1 LGSYPKKDFIAE
13 ESSMAGFGDLVQ
25 KAFYLG
31 VGAASYAGEKAGGT
45 LKELREQTTAVVN
58 ELVERGE
65 ITADEAQQLINK
77 MMQQAQTAAPS
88 PTAAKPPEQPR
99 RIEIVDDA
107 EDTAATQ
114 EAEALRRQ
122 VEATRQQ
129 LEELKRANGQ

>member
-1 LGSYPKKDFIAE
+1 
-13 ESSMAGFGDLVQ
+13 MAGFGDLVQ

-45 LKELREQTTAVVN
+45 LKELREQTTAIAN

-65 ITADEAQQLINK
+65 ITAGEAQQLIDK
-77 MMQQAQTAAPS
+77 MMQQAQTAAPQS
-88 PTAAKPPEQPR
+88 PSSTPPEQPR
-99 RIEIVDDA
+99 RIEIMDDT
-107 EDTAATQ
+107 EDATAQ

-129 LEELKRANGQ
+129 LEELKRTNRQ

>member
-1 LGSYPKKDFIAE
+1 
-13 ESSMAGFGDLVQ
+13 MAGFGDLVQ
-25 KAFYLG
+25 QACYLG

-45 LKELREQTTAVVN
+45 LKELREQTTAIAN

-65 ITADEAQQLINK
+65 ITAGEAQQLIDK
-77 MMQQAQTAAPS
+77 MMQQAQTAAPQAPS
-88 PTAAKPPEQPR
+88 PTPPEQPR

-107 EDTAATQ
+107 EDAAATQ

>member
-1 LGSYPKKDFIAE
+1 
-13 ESSMAGFGDLVQ
+13 MAGFGDLVQ

-45 LKELREQTTAVVN
+45 LKELREQTTAIAN

-65 ITADEAQQLINK
+65 MTAGEAQQLIDK
-77 MMQQAQTAAPS
+77 MMQQAQTAAPQS
-88 PTAAKPPEQPR
+88 PSATPPEQPR
-99 RIEIVDDA
+99 RIEIVDDT
-107 EDTAATQ
+107 EDAAAQ

-129 LEELKRANGQ
+129 LEELKRNNRQ

>member
-1 LGSYPKKDFIAE
+1 
-13 ESSMAGFGDLVQ
+13 MAGFGDLVQ

-31 VGAASYAGEKAGGT
+31 VGAASYAGEKAGGP
-45 LKELREQTTAVVN
+45 LKELREQTTAIVN

-77 MMQQAQTAAPS
+77 MMQQAQTAAPQAPS
-88 PTAAKPPEQPR
+88 TPSPEQPR
-99 RIEIVDDA
+99 RIEIVDDT
-107 EDTAATQ
+107 EDAAAAQ